1 MQTMSNLQKFN
12 AAMNRFQAKTRLS
25 SIRDMEMPQ
34 VQTEQ
39 KAIVYLSIGQL
50 NQRAKVFHQIS
61 DKSYEQAL
69 EKVSAKALKW
79 INKYQPNLDYL
90 KVDFVTQIEETTLL
104 TLQKQ
109 IQGFKKNYFRR
120 GLSFDTDFSLS
131 FLEQEVVGNAFIR
144 EATNGTMGIDE
155 VNILHY
161 LKTNRY
167 KVFNFNLSA
176 YNNKP
181 IYLFDTAGYFFDFTE
196 QRQWKTLQQGELSNG
211 VRQTANLKKEIEQ
224 IVKKATHFL
233 AKEIQPS
240 GQFNYGYFSAF
251 AKPIGTY
258 NILRHASSVYA
269 MLEGYE
275 VLKKKDILIK
285 AQQSLTYLMTAI
297 VFKDVN
303 TAYVVDKENNNEI
316 KLGSNATAILA
327 MTKYAEVS
335 GDKSYNDTAEK
346 LANGIIAMRND
357 ETGHYNH
364 VLNYPDFTIKD
375 KFRIIYY
382 EGEAVFAL
390 LRLYQLD
397 GNKKWIDEVVSYFE
411 IFIAE
416 EYWKEHDHWLSY
428 AVNELT
434 DYLSEDK
441 YYQFGLKNCADKLA
455 FIYHRETT
463 FATFLELTMA
473 AYKMIDKIK
482 QADKA
487 YLLNDFDEELL
498 LKTIDK
504 RAQFQRVGFMYPEVA
519 MYFKQPALVLNG
531 FFIRHQSLRVRID
544 DVEHNLSGYIQY
556 LTYRLGESTT

>member
-1 MQTMSNLQKFN
+1 M
-12 AAMNRFQAKTRLS
+12 KT
-25 SIRDMEMPQ
+25 
-34 VQTEQ
+34 
-39 KAIVYLSIGQL
+39 
-50 NQRAKVFHQIS
+50 
-61 DKSYEQAL
+61 
-69 EKVSAKALKW
+69 
-79 INKYQPNLDYL
+79 
-90 KVDFVTQIEETTLL
+90 
-104 TLQKQ
+104 
-109 IQGFKKNYFRR
+109 
-120 GLSFDTDFSLS
+120 
-131 FLEQEVVGNAFIR
+131 
-144 EATNGTMGIDE
+144 
-155 VNILHY
+155 
-161 LKTNRY
+161 
-167 KVFNFNLSA
+167 
-176 YNNKP
+176 
-181 IYLFDTAGYFFDFTE
+181 
-196 QRQWKTLQQGELSNG
+196 
-211 VRQTANLKKEIEQ
+211 
-224 IVKKATHFL
+224 
-233 AKEIQPS
+233 
-240 GQFNYGYFSAF
+240 
-251 AKPIGTY
+251 
-258 NILRHASSVYA
+258 
-269 MLEGYE
+269 
-275 VLKKKDILIK
+275 KDILIK

-364 VLNYPDFTIKD
+364 VLHYPDFTIKD

-397 GNKKWIDEVVSYFE
+397 GNKKWLDEVVSYFE

-441 YYQFGLKNCADKLA
+441 YYQFGLKNCADKLS

-498 LKTIDK
+498 RKTIDK
-504 RAQFQRVGFMYPEVA
+504 RAEFQRVGFMYPEVA

-556 LTYRLGESTT
+556 LTYRLGESMT